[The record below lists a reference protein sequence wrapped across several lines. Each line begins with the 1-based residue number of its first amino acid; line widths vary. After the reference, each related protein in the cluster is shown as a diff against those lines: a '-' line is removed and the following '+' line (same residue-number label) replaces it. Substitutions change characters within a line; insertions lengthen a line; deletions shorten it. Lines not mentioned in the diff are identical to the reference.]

1 MEKNTKKKKL
11 KGVNQMKDKIYKFIG
26 QAVTYIIGY
35 LIVEA
40 VAMQASLYIINN
52 CITTIR

>member
-1 MEKNTKKKKL
+1 MKKK
-11 KGVNQMKDKIYKFIG
+11 IR

-35 LIVEA
+35 LAVEA
-40 VAMQASLYIINN
+40 IAMQAGLYIINN